1 MARSHVPAGL
11 AGLFVLAVSGAPG
24 CSNECPNC
32 PGSPAVV
39 VVSPQTVSVLPGR
52 TVRVAALVYDAD
64 TLHLLSGFP
73 ATWSI
78 SNPSVATVDDSG
90 TVSGVTAGS
99 VTITANAAGKSG
111 TGTAQVVTSSTLSA
125 QVTPILKTS
134 CALAYCHRPEPSGG
148 KHADGTPLPFLDTS
162 AHIYEALVIGDTTQL
177 IVPGDSTLGEM
188 LDRLRVTDSTRMPPV
203 GAGSPLGSYAEIARG
218 NFDLIT
224 LWVQSGAPNN

>member
-1 MARSHVPAGL
+1 MPRSYVPAGL
-11 AGLFVLAVSGAPG
+11 AGLLVLAVSGVPA
-24 CSNECPNC
+24 CSNDCPNC

-52 TVRVAALVYDAD
+52 TVRLAALVYDAD
-64 TLHLLSGFP
+64 TLHLLSGYTT
-73 ATWSI
+73 AWST
-78 SNPSVATVDDSG
+78 SNPSIATIDDSG
-90 TVSGVTAGS
+90 TVAGVTAGS
-99 VTITANAAGKSG
+99 VTITADAAGKSG

-148 KHADGTPLPFLDTS
+148 KHADGTPLPFFDTS
-162 AHIYEALVIGDTTQL
+162 PHIYEALVTGDTTQL

-188 LDRLRVTDSTRMPPV
+188 LKRLRVTDSTRMPPV
-203 GAGSPLGSYAEIARG
+203 GAGSPIGSYAAVARG